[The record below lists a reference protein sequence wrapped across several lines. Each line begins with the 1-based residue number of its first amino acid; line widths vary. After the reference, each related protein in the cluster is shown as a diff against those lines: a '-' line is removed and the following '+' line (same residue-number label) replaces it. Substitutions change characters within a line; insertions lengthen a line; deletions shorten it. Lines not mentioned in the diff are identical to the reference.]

1 MELENIEL
9 KDTKNPVGDFGELLR
24 KINKENN
31 GKSGEDIVKDFVDNL
46 LNNELGTLLKRYATM
61 YIGIRMNIESPT
73 FIMIDL
79 FKPKEFTHSK
89 YMKLLT
95 EAFLAR
101 GINFCYKSSW
111 LSSGY
116 IKFSWTVNK

>member
-9 KDTKNPVGDFGELLR
+9 KDTKNTVGDFGELLR

-61 YIGIRMNIESPT
+61 YISLRLSMEHPMFIIIE
-73 FIMIDL
+73 L
-79 FKPKEFTHSK
+79 FKPKEFTNSK

-95 EAFLAR
+95 EIFSAR
-101 GINFCYKSSW
+101 GINFRYNSSW
-111 LSSGY
+111 LSHSY
-116 IKFSWTVNK
+116 MKFSWTVNK